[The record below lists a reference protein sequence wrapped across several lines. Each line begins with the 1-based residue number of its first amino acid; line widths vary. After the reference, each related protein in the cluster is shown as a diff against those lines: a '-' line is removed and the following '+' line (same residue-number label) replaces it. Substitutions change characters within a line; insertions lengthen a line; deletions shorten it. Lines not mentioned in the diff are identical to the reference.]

1 MPVRDAMETGERPSA
16 IVVPRG
22 GRAGYCAY
30 CEGLDNKRRRCRSR
44 CPGWRCW
51 LWLWLLLAGLL
62 LSGPSWLVGQ
72 AGCWFSAAATH
83 TQPGP
88 ASQCVC
94 WLAPANQAN
103 QTPVRAKPTLGAAM
117 AAQLHHAFPCCSSE
131 QQCARRAPL
140 RLNRVPSQSR
150 RLDSF
155 RIRNSSERFSSS
167 GIFLLS
173 VSARCQKNRALNW
186 DLQGPI
192 VLFILWHCAHAFLS
206 SSVPLSSTSAYNVEF
221 IPSPWLRS
229 HRVGGSLDRLS
240 PWHSPD
246 TVPEPQYNA
255 HRSCLRVGLIN
266 ARTELGG
273 YGIDSTSK
281 VIDAACL
288 PGGPD
293 HPLLPSRYAGNNT
306 QHLHAALLHV
316 VVCCRLLGSICHFIF
331 GLAGGRCSTLTQPLL
346 SKVDFSSFRVDRQI
360 PEPSQWTDE
369 KQYMYMLMET
379 KKVKIKNQAS
389 KKGQQTLG
397 HPTPD

>member
-192 VLFILWHCAHAFLS
+192 VLFILWHCARAFFEQQCAIVQYQCLQCRIYPPS
-206 SSVPLSSTSAYNVEF
+206 LASLASCWWEPRPPLA
-221 IPSPWLRS
+221 
-229 HRVGGSLDRLS
+229 
-240 PWHSPD
+240 
-246 TVPEPQYNA
+246 
-255 HRSCLRVGLIN
+255 
-266 ARTELGG
+266 
-273 YGIDSTSK
+273 
-281 VIDAACL
+281 
-288 PGGPD
+288 
-293 HPLLPSRYAGNNT
+293 
-306 QHLHAALLHV
+306 AALAGHGARATIQCPSVMSAGWLNQDVHETRWV
-316 VVCCRLLGSICHFIF
+316 RNRLDI
-331 GLAGGRCSTLTQPLL
+331 
-346 SKVDFSSFRVDRQI
+346 
-360 PEPSQWTDE
+360 E
-369 KQYMYMLMET
+369 
-379 KKVKIKNQAS
+379 
-389 KKGQQTLG
+389 G
-397 HPTPD
+397 H